1 MRLQDIIAYS
11 PDQPRDDHG
20 RFGSGVSNDAVANFQ
35 KRITQINNTPAS
47 IIQLY
52 NSVVDKQAAD
62 RNLASWQTSEST
74 GGELPIQ
81 QQSAIRDYAGF
92 GFARVNGYLRAVAA
106 FKQAPEMGPQGACN
120 TCEALDKVTAAPL
133 PVDLELFRGASLS
146 NSAIEKM
153 TPGSVISDAAYV
165 STSMD
170 AVLPTRFVSG
180 DEYSVLF
187 RINAP
192 KGTPGFALGQHAGA
206 AEQEVLLPRG
216 ARFRV
221 DSVSSASAKQV
232 FGDTLKSY
240 SSTLADKRYKVVGV
254 TYLGPQTSPFGKS
267 RVSASSVTSKPGRGA
282 RFVWQS
288 GDITVTPKGIT
299 AGGPGSGPRKGYIT
313 PSGDFETKL
322 KPPHYFS
329 HDDVAQKLGFRNDH
343 HATASGLLRVRSE
356 HITVPAPG
364 LWHGY
369 QGKDTPAIRAMIQK
383 DLAKQSSIDQVTI
396 DLHADKSFNVPTT
409 TYEGTV
415 ALVRKQLNGIKAEG
429 ESLINLNIAPIPT
442 FHPPS
447 SKNPQR
453 VPQPMPFDGWKRG
466 ASKAARENAKGDMY
480 TTMQRLRNVAPR
492 PVITQT
498 TQYQALLGW

>member
-20 RFGSGVSNDAVANFQ
+20 RFGSGTNNDAVANFQ

-62 RNLASWQTSEST
+62 RNLASWQTGEST

-106 FKQAPEMGPQGACN
+106 FKQAPEMGPHGACN

-240 SSTLADKRYKVVGV
+240 SSTLVDKRYTVVGV
-254 TYLGPQTSPFGKS
+254 TYLGPPASPFARKQ
-267 RVSASSVTSKPGRGA
+267 VTASSVTNKAGRGA

-288 GDITVTPKGIT
+288 GDITVQPKGIS
-299 AGGPGSGPRKGYIT
+299 AGGPGSGRHPGDNYKGWMHPNGKYTYVSQHVSPESLRALNPRFKSVDEAYNAGYIRHVHEMNSDNDMEMEHGFQYKGSPDT
-313 PSGDFETKL
+313 DARVL
-322 KPPHYFS
+322 KALRDVKDGTVYIDR
-329 HDDVAQKLGFRNDH
+329 DDNSFDG
-343 HATASGLLRVRSE
+343 
-356 HITVPAPG
+356 
-364 LWHGY
+364 
-369 QGKDTPAIRAMIQK
+369 TPAEARAHMRAI
-383 DLAKQSSIDQVTI
+383 S
-396 DLHADKSFNVPTT
+396 
-409 TYEGTV
+409 
-415 ALVRKQLNGIKAEG
+415 AEG

-453 VPQPMPFDGWKRG
+453 VPQPMPFDGWRKG